1 MVARPPLPPP
11 RPPAPLALPPPYH
24 VIVGV
29 RPPPLLPRSSPL
41 PLVVCQAMSWSPLH
55 RRPRPTLLRSPV
67 RSSLA
72 PPPDPGL
79 PTPDLPWLLALVIER
94 LHAMV
99 VWDVTGGRWMWHHH
113 HQIRPP
119 QSQPLLDLAPH
130 HQPCQRPSFTVPL
143 DFWSPDAAP
152 TGGSRRGTRAV
163 WQCNVGDRRGGG
175 GCADSVSGVDQG
187 RDLASRL
194 RGLRLFVG
202 DLSPFPSLSLQM
214 LSLVHG

>member
-29 RPPPLLPRSSPL
+29 RPPPLLPRPSPL
-41 PLVVCQAMSWSPLH
+41 PLAVCQAMSWSPLH

-72 PPPDPGL
+72 PPPNPGL
-79 PTPDLPWLLALVIER
+79 PTPDLPRLLALVIEQ

-99 VWDVTGGRWMWHHH
+99 MWDVTGGRWMWHPH

-119 QSQPLLDLAPH
+119 QSQPL
-130 HQPCQRPSFTVPL
+130 PSFIVPL

-152 TGGSRRGTRAV
+152 TDGSRRGTRAE
-163 WQCNVGDRRGGG
+163 WQRNVGDRRGGG

-214 LSLVHG
+214 WSLVHR